1 MTDNLLSA
9 QEPIPVDTLEPEVQ
23 KPPETIIP
31 ASADTA
37 GVVAAQKEPV
47 QISQADKGGAGV
59 IVDKRTGHEVL
70 DRVSTIADSLTQAA
84 DEEEAEFIQG
94 VEDGHNPDKPKS

>member
-1 MTDNLLSA
+1 MTDNLPSA
-9 QEPIPVDTLEPEVQ
+9 REPIPVDTLKPEVQ
-23 KPPETIIP
+23 EPPETIIP
-31 ASADTA
+31 TSSDTA
-37 GVVAAQKEPV
+37 GVVAAQTKPV
-47 QISQADKGGAGV
+47 QIGQANNGSVGK

-94 VEDGHNPDKPKS
+94 VENEHKPKS